1 MSKEQATLSRLACVA
16 SISSRGSS
24 RKLGQEQ
31 KKTEWRG
38 RGRGRGTKFCF
49 RSNFR
54 AITQLETLATQATSR
69 GKLSKIIIDI
79 KSPRGHVLVKE
90 KFLLATV
97 SISDHS
103 RVSTQIKAF
112 IINFLVKFILPGIL
126 LASPKKQTNKQIERT
141 LVGTPQQLWPTTAVG
156 LGNT

>member
-1 MSKEQATLSRLACVA
+1 MKDGGGGGERPF
-16 SISSRGSS
+16 
-24 RKLGQEQ
+24 
-31 KKTEWRG
+31 
-38 RGRGRGTKFCF
+38 FCF

-54 AITQLETLATQATSR
+54 AITRLETLAMQATSR
-69 GKLSKIIIDI
+69 GKLSKIIIDV

-112 IINFLVKFILPGIL
+112 KLPGQIYFIL
-126 LASPKKQTNKQIERT
+126 LASPKKKKQTNK
-141 LVGTPQQLWPTTAVG
+141 
-156 LGNT
+156 

>member
-1 MSKEQATLSRLACVA
+1 M
-16 SISSRGSS
+16 
-24 RKLGQEQ
+24 
-31 KKTEWRG
+31 
-38 RGRGRGTKFCF
+38 
-49 RSNFR
+49 
-54 AITQLETLATQATSR
+54 TQLETLATQATSR

-112 IINFLVKFILPGIL
+112 KLPGQIYFTGYFI
-126 LASPKKQTNKQIERT
+126 SFTKKTNKQTNRKNIGRDT
-141 LVGTPQQLWPTTAVG
+141 ATAVA
-156 LGNT
+156 NYSRWAWVIHNC

>member
-1 MSKEQATLSRLACVA
+1 M
-16 SISSRGSS
+16 
-24 RKLGQEQ
+24 
-31 KKTEWRG
+31 
-38 RGRGRGTKFCF
+38 
-49 RSNFR
+49 
-54 AITQLETLATQATSR
+54 ETLATQATSR